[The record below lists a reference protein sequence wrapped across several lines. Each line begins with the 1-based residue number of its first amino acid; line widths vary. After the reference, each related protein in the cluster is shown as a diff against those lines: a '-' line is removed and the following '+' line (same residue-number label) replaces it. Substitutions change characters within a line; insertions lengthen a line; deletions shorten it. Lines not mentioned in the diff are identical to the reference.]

1 MIRKFYGF
9 IRSINSSI
17 AKRGI
22 VKTMSLIKSELL
34 KDKKIKPDDE
44 FDKMY
49 DVETAVIVQAGELET
64 KSKNWKYT
72 SAYKPIYSSFSL
84 SKLLLSFQID
94 LSEYIFI
101 DLGSGKGRAI
111 LMASMLPFKEII
123 GVEFSGILNDIA
135 KSNVEKFPKHIQKCK
150 NINLFT
156 LDATEYLF
164 PAEKYILYMFNPF
177 DKIIMEKV
185 LENISNQFYKRP
197 VHIIVIY
204 INPQFSYLFQAL
216 DFMRQKD
223 SDYEISH
230 YLCEVKPEFL

>member
-1 MIRKFYGF
+1 MIRKINGLL
-9 IRSINSSI
+9 RSIKASI

-22 VKTMSLIKSELL
+22 VKTISLIKSELL
-34 KDKKIKPDDE
+34 KEKNIKPDDK

-49 DVETAVIVQAGELET
+49 NVETALIVQAGELET

-84 SKLLLSFQID
+84 SVLLLSFQID

-111 LMASMLPFKEII
+111 LMASMMPFKKII

-135 KSNVEKFPKHIQKCK
+135 KSNVDKFPKNIQLCR
-150 NINLFT
+150 NITFYT
-156 LDATEYLF
+156 ADATEFIF
-164 PAEKYILYMFNPF
+164 PGEKYILYMFNPF
-177 DKIIMEKV
+177 DKRVMEQV
-185 LENISNQFYKRP
+185 IGNISKQFYKKP

-204 INPQFSYLFQAL
+204 INPQFGYLFEAL
-216 DFMRQKD
+216 EFMRQKE

>member
-1 MIRKFYGF
+1 MIRKISGLL
-9 IRSINSSI
+9 RSINASI
-17 AKRGI
+17 AKRGV
-22 VKTMSLIKSELL
+22 VKTISLIKSELL
-34 KDKKIKPDDE
+34 KEKNIKPDDE
-44 FDKMY
+44 FDIMY
-49 DVETAVIVQAGELET
+49 NVETAVIVQAGELET

-84 SKLLLSFQID
+84 SKLLLSFRID

-123 GVEFSGILNDIA
+123 GVEFSEILNDIA
-135 KSNVEKFPKHIQKCK
+135 KSNVEKFPKNLQLCK
-150 NINLFT
+150 NISFIT
-156 LDATEYLF
+156 IDATEYIF
-164 PAEKYILYMFNPF
+164 PDEKYILYMFNPF

-185 LENISNQFYKRP
+185 LENISKQFYARP

-204 INPQFSYLFQAL
+204 INPQFAYLLEAL
-216 DFMRQKD
+216 DFMRQKE